1 MIRFEDSRV
10 EVKRAA
16 KDVVRTLSTSLL
28 VTPAVFRFVCPGRY
42 FCGASVDDCI
52 RTFSGVVQL
61 HVDIRGY
68 GGGEVEISLVPLC
81 GLSPTLKS
89 LHLACGSPVR
99 PILRNLGL
107 LFLPPSKISCCFPWK
122 INLEFSQRARVG
134 FDRHPPLHLVSTFK
148 KCPLPALM
156 GPPVALTRFS
166 SGGRS
171 GDQPAQKSLACA

>member
-28 VTPAVFRFVCPGRY
+28 VTPAVFRFICPGRY

-68 GGGEVEISLVPLC
+68 GGGGVEISFVPLC

-89 LHLACGSPVR
+89 LHLACGSSVR
-99 PILRNLGL
+99 PILRNLRL
-107 LFLPPSKISCCFPWK
+107 RMFLPPSKISCCFPWK
-122 INLEFSQRARVG
+122 INLEFSQRARAG

-148 KCPLPALM
+148 KCPLPAL
-156 GPPVALTRFS
+156 TRFS

-171 GDQPAQKSLACA
+171 GDPPAQKSLACA